1 MRSRENHN
9 GIIEAPVF
17 LEKLYK
23 LTGAYFW
30 GGCRPV
36 LMESFVKEIGFRNVI
51 REIPKNLLP
60 SEIVTGLK

>member
-1 MRSRENHN
+1 MKNQKTQN
-9 GIIEAPVF
+9 
-17 LEKLYK
+17 K
-23 LTGAYFW
+23 LTGVYFW

-36 LMESFVKEIGFRNVI
+36 LMESFAKEAGFRNVI